1 MAAMATS
8 RAQRTAAL
16 ALDLPASAIVRRQL
30 KDYLGRSGMSPA
42 EFGERI
48 DYSYPAVQNFIYDT
62 YGKISGSD
70 LAIRRAIVEFI
81 EAHPLA
87 AMTMADGKLYE
98 TENVRLLRKYFYA
111 ALDRGYAYYVDG
123 GPGSQKTF
131 VLQHLIAELNR
142 KEIAKNGAGKRA
154 YYVRCRPKISP
165 TQLLRRI
172 CQACGVS
179 GTGDV
184 ERMIRAL
191 RHEFA
196 KRRVALAVDEAQH
209 LEKALDAL
217 ETIRE
222 LVDEPPHFG
231 LVLAGSHGLRDM
243 FERRALVLE
252 QWNSRLH
259 AGKSLPGIQ
268 RDEAT
273 EIIRGELGA
282 IAKDKADKLIK
293 DATTRDLRAGAEH
306 TYISARR
313 LFWSLRAIREQM
325 EERAAKGATA

>member
-165 TQLLRRI
+165 TQLLKRI

-196 KRRVALAVDEAQH
+196 KRRVRSPSTRRSTSRRRSTRSRPSVSWWMSRRTSAWSWPARMDCATCSSAARSCSSSGTRGCTPASRCRASSATRRRRSSAASLA
-209 LEKALDAL
+209 
-217 ETIRE
+217 R
-222 LVDEPPHFG
+222 
-231 LVLAGSHGLRDM
+231 S
-243 FERRALVLE
+243 RR
-252 QWNSRLH
+252 
-259 AGKSLPGIQ
+259 
-268 RDEAT
+268 
-273 EIIRGELGA
+273 
-282 IAKDKADKLIK
+282 
-293 DATTRDLRAGAEH
+293 TRP
-306 TYISARR
+306 TS
-313 LFWSLRAIREQM
+313 
-325 EERAAKGATA
+325 